1 MAGKRTH
8 RYCGGK
14 GWITLTS
21 GAEATCQPCGGKGW
35 TPVYT
40 AAERAEMDAQRKRET
55 KAAETCERRAREIAT
70 GSSRDG
76 YVRVVQMGFWHLRE
90 HAPERFATMLRSLDA
105 GRLDDVVKAL
115 HAYFIGQRDAGL

>member
-14 GWITLTS
+14 GWIRLRS

-40 AAERAEMDAQRKRET
+40 AAERAEREAERKRLTDAVER
-55 KAAETCERRAREIAT
+55 CERRAREIAT
-70 GSSRDG
+70 GLSRDG
-76 YVRVVQMGFWHLRE
+76 YVRVVQMGFWHL
-90 HAPERFATMLRSLDA
+90 HQYAPERFAKMMRSLDA
-105 GRLDDVVKAL
+105 GRLDDVVRAL
-115 HAYFIGQRDAGL
+115 HAYFLAQRDSR